1 VDEEEIE
8 VAEAVSDASQ
18 NVQRVRGKIDKIDE
32 LLNRLNG

>member
-1 VDEEEIE
+1 
-8 VAEAVSDASQ
+8 VSDASQ